1 MIIAVDFDGTVVEH
15 DYPRVGRDV
24 PGAVDVLRELVAAGH
39 HIILNT
45 MRGRR
50 TDNGDTLAHAEAWYA
65 ARGIPLF
72 GVNRHPTQDMWTD
85 SRKVH
90 ATHYIDDLAIGCPI
104 MAESPRRVD
113 WVAVRA
119 LLERTNLLTRQI
131 GLDL

>member
-1 MIIAVDFDGTVVEH
+1 MIIGVDFDGTVVEH

-24 PGAVDVLRELVAAGH
+24 PGAVEVLRELVAAGH
-39 HIILNT
+39 HLILNT
-45 MRGRR
+45 MRGRKG
-50 TDNGDTLAHAEAWYA
+50 DYGDTLKHAEDWFA

-72 GVNRHPTQDMWTD
+72 GVNVHPTQHMWTD

-90 ATHYIDDLAIGCPI
+90 ATRYVDDLAFGCPI

-113 WVAVRA
+113 WAA
-119 LLERTNLLTRQI
+119 LRVILERENVLTRQI